1 MSASRNHGTACAISP
16 SYGGGTITSL
26 PNRGGTI
33 IEDSPFYEDLFLIDE
48 FLNFI
53 VTEANDK
60 IIVGETE
67 VGGKL
72 SASITQLPKQGGPI
86 SQRP

>member
-1 MSASRNHGTACAISP
+1 MKVQSQQACSP

-26 PNRGGTI
+26 PNRGGSI

-72 SASITQLPKQGGPI
+72 SASIAQLPKQGGSI